1 MAYIKELM
9 LYIMVGEATVIG
21 IVLTIGEFF
30 QRSDVQELMAK
41 PITDQASNLKVAQM
55 EFDYWKSV
63 KDNPNSSA
71 SDKIGAEIALKFSP
85 EVRAQLQEKF
95 VKGENLSAYKLIFDT
110 YPRIFKD
117 FLNNVEDNFI
127 NDLQNL
133 FNQAQTITSPIILDL
148 DGNGVDT
155 ISKSAGIHFDLD
167 GNKFAE
173 TTGWVGKND
182 GLLVLDKN
190 GNGKIDNGTELFG
203 NNTLLKNGTKAAN
216 GFVALAELDNNKD
229 GKIDA
234 SDTAYNQLRVWKDSN
249 SNGLAD
255 TGELL
260 TLTQAGVKSLNTGYT
275 NQTQTDA
282 QGNQHLQVGNYTRT
296 DGSTRAMNDVWFAT
310 DNARTIDQDIV
321 TVNAT
326 IAALPE
332 LQGFGNV
339 RSLQQAMARDTSG
352 RLQTLVQNFIRETN
366 VAARDTIMTTLLYT
380 WVGVENNNPN
390 GRDPSKVYGHL
401 IDARKV
407 EVLEAFMGQ
416 SFKGTWCWGEKDPNP
431 HGQSA
436 PILEAMFGKLAQ
448 FMKNQ
453 LLAQTQFKSLYN
465 SINLSWNS
473 TTNQFDIDVSATV
486 TALQTKYTADATAG
500 AALILDFGNNLRTTG
515 DFGQQVL
522 ATLQKQGNIAG
533 QGFAFSLATMG
544 YNTINGTA
552 NNDTLNGINGKDNW
566 LVGNGG
572 NDNISGGNG
581 NDIINGGLGDDNI
594 SGGNGND
601 LINGGAGNDNLNGD
615 YGNDIYI
622 FNKGDGQDTISDYD
636 PTSGNTD
643 TIRFGTDINPTDI
656 TLTRDLYNLY
666 LSYSTTDKI
675 TVQNWGY
682 GTAYQIEKVE
692 FANGTSWDSA
702 KLLTAPFMGTAS
714 ADYFSGTDGNDIF
727 YGLAGNDNISGG
739 NGNDIINGGLGD
751 DNISGG
757 NGNDIID
764 GGIGKDTLIGG
775 LGTDRFDYYNL
786 TDSLLSGF
794 DIITD
799 FNATTGN
806 DLFRVSTARAG
817 FVNVGAVNSLSAADI
832 GAKLTAAAF
841 KSNFAAQFSFGQKT
855 FVAINN
861 ATAGFNA
868 ANDAIIEVTG
878 LTGTLNVNNFVIV

>member
-1 MAYIKELM
+1 M
-9 LYIMVGEATVIG
+9 
-21 IVLTIGEFF
+21 
-30 QRSDVQELMAK
+30 Q
-41 PITDQASNLKVAQM
+41 
-55 EFDYWKSV
+55 
-63 KDNPNSSA
+63 
-71 SDKIGAEIALKFSP
+71 
-85 EVRAQLQEKF
+85 
-95 VKGENLSAYKLIFDT
+95 
-110 YPRIFKD
+110 
-117 FLNNVEDNFI
+117 
-127 NDLQNL
+127 
-133 FNQAQTITSPIILDL
+133 
-148 DGNGVDT
+148 
-155 ISKSAGIHFDLD
+155 
-167 GNKFAE
+167 
-173 TTGWVGKND
+173 
-182 GLLVLDKN
+182 
-190 GNGKIDNGTELFG
+190 
-203 NNTLLKNGTKAAN
+203 
-216 GFVALAELDNNKD
+216 
-229 GKIDA
+229 
-234 SDTAYNQLRVWKDSN
+234 
-249 SNGLAD
+249 
-255 TGELL
+255 
-260 TLTQAGVKSLNTGYT
+260 
-275 NQTQTDA
+275 
-282 QGNQHLQVGNYTRT
+282 
-296 DGSTRAMNDVWFAT
+296 
-310 DNARTIDQDIV
+310 
-321 TVNAT
+321 
-326 IAALPE
+326 
-332 LQGFGNV
+332 
-339 RSLQQAMARDTSG
+339 

-366 VAARDTIMTTLLYT
+366 VAARDTIMTTLLYA
-380 WVGVENNNPN
+380 WVGVEGDDPN
-390 GRDPSKVYGHL
+390 KRDPTQVYGHL
-401 IDARKV
+401 IDARKI

-416 SFKGTWCWGEKDPNP
+416 GFLGTWCWGTLDPNP

-500 AALILDFGNNLRTTG
+500 AALMLDFGNNLKTTG

-581 NDIINGGLGDDNI
+581 NDIINGGAGDDY
-594 SGGNGND
+594 
-601 LINGGAGNDNLNGD
+601 LNGGYDD
-615 YGNDIYI
+615 DIYI

-636 PTSGNTD
+636 YTTGNTD

-656 TLTRDLYNLY
+656 TLTRDQYNLY

-675 TVQNWGY
+675 TFQNWGY

-727 YGLAGNDNISGG
+727 YGNAGDDNISGNSGNDIINGGAGNDNISGG
-739 NGNDIINGGLGD
+739 NGNDILI
-751 DNISGG
+751 
-757 NGNDIID
+757 
-764 GGIGKDTLIGG
+764 GGIGKDTLVGG

-806 DLFRVSTARAG
+806 DLFRVSTVRAG
-817 FVNVGAVNSLSAADI
+817 FVNVGAVNTLDAAGI

-841 KSNFAAQFSFGQKT
+841 GSNFAAQFSFGQKT
-855 FVAINN
+855 FVAIND

-878 LTGTLNVNNFVIV
+878 LTGTLNVNHFVIV

>member
-1 MAYIKELM
+1 
-9 LYIMVGEATVIG
+9 
-21 IVLTIGEFF
+21 
-30 QRSDVQELMAK
+30 
-41 PITDQASNLKVAQM
+41 
-55 EFDYWKSV
+55 
-63 KDNPNSSA
+63 
-71 SDKIGAEIALKFSP
+71 
-85 EVRAQLQEKF
+85 
-95 VKGENLSAYKLIFDT
+95 
-110 YPRIFKD
+110 
-117 FLNNVEDNFI
+117 
-127 NDLQNL
+127 
-133 FNQAQTITSPIILDL
+133 
-148 DGNGVDT
+148 
-155 ISKSAGIHFDLD
+155 
-167 GNKFAE
+167 
-173 TTGWVGKND
+173 
-182 GLLVLDKN
+182 
-190 GNGKIDNGTELFG
+190 
-203 NNTLLKNGTKAAN
+203 
-216 GFVALAELDNNKD
+216 
-229 GKIDA
+229 
-234 SDTAYNQLRVWKDSN
+234 
-249 SNGLAD
+249 
-255 TGELL
+255 
-260 TLTQAGVKSLNTGYT
+260 
-275 NQTQTDA
+275 
-282 QGNQHLQVGNYTRT
+282 
-296 DGSTRAMNDVWFAT
+296 
-310 DNARTIDQDIV
+310 
-321 TVNAT
+321 
-326 IAALPE
+326 
-332 LQGFGNV
+332 
-339 RSLQQAMARDTSG
+339 
-352 RLQTLVQNFIRETN
+352 
-366 VAARDTIMTTLLYT
+366 
-380 WVGVENNNPN
+380 
-390 GRDPSKVYGHL
+390 
-401 IDARKV
+401 
-407 EVLEAFMGQ
+407 
-416 SFKGTWCWGEKDPNP
+416 
-431 HGQSA
+431 
-436 PILEAMFGKLAQ
+436 
-448 FMKNQ
+448 
-453 LLAQTQFKSLYN
+453 
-465 SINLSWNS
+465 
-473 TTNQFDIDVSATV
+473 
-486 TALQTKYTADATAG
+486 
-500 AALILDFGNNLRTTG
+500 
-515 DFGQQVL
+515 
-522 ATLQKQGNIAG
+522 
-533 QGFAFSLATMG
+533 MG

>member
-1 MAYIKELM
+1 
-9 LYIMVGEATVIG
+9 
-21 IVLTIGEFF
+21 
-30 QRSDVQELMAK
+30 
-41 PITDQASNLKVAQM
+41 
-55 EFDYWKSV
+55 
-63 KDNPNSSA
+63 
-71 SDKIGAEIALKFSP
+71 
-85 EVRAQLQEKF
+85 
-95 VKGENLSAYKLIFDT
+95 
-110 YPRIFKD
+110 
-117 FLNNVEDNFI
+117 
-127 NDLQNL
+127 
-133 FNQAQTITSPIILDL
+133 
-148 DGNGVDT
+148 
-155 ISKSAGIHFDLD
+155 
-167 GNKFAE
+167 
-173 TTGWVGKND
+173 
-182 GLLVLDKN
+182 
-190 GNGKIDNGTELFG
+190 
-203 NNTLLKNGTKAAN
+203 
-216 GFVALAELDNNKD
+216 
-229 GKIDA
+229 
-234 SDTAYNQLRVWKDSN
+234 
-249 SNGLAD
+249 
-255 TGELL
+255 
-260 TLTQAGVKSLNTGYT
+260 
-275 NQTQTDA
+275 
-282 QGNQHLQVGNYTRT
+282 
-296 DGSTRAMNDVWFAT
+296 
-310 DNARTIDQDIV
+310 
-321 TVNAT
+321 
-326 IAALPE
+326 
-332 LQGFGNV
+332 
-339 RSLQQAMARDTSG
+339 
-352 RLQTLVQNFIRETN
+352 
-366 VAARDTIMTTLLYT
+366 LLYT

-500 AALILDFGNNLRTTG
+500 AALMLDFGNNLKTTG

-572 NDNISGGNG
+572 NDNISGNSG
-581 NDIINGGLGDDNI
+581 NDIINGGLGNDNI

-601 LINGGAGNDNLNGD
+601 TINGGAGNDTLNGG

-643 TIRFGTDINPTDI
+643 TIRFGTDINPTGNDTI
-656 TLTRDLYNLY
+656 DGGLGNDTLNG
-666 LSYSTTDKI
+666 
-675 TVQNWGY
+675 GY
-682 GTAYQIEKVE
+682 
-692 FANGTSWDSA
+692 
-702 KLLTAPFMGTAS
+702 
-714 ADYFSGTDGNDIF
+714 GNDI
-727 YGLAGNDNISGG
+727 LI
-739 NGNDIINGGLGD
+739 
-751 DNISGG
+751 
-757 NGNDIID
+757 
-764 GGIGKDTLIGG
+764 GGIGKDTLVGG

-817 FVNVGAVNSLSAADI
+817 FVNVGTVNTLNAAGI
-832 GAKLTAAAF
+832 GTILTAAAL
-841 KSNFAAQFSFGQKT
+841 S
-855 FVAINN
+855 
-861 ATAGFNA
+861 
-868 ANDAIIEVTG
+868 
-878 LTGTLNVNNFVIV
+878 